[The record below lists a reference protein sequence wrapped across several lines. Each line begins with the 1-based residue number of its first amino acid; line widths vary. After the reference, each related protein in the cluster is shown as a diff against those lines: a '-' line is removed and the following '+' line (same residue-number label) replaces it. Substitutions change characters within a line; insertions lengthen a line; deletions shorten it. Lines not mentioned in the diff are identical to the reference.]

1 MRPLLCSPP
10 AYPAFARLAWERQ
23 QMEHCLIRLLQA
35 LDMIVIELAGE
46 PKEDPLAGC
55 LLPPAVNG
63 YPQCDPVAYQASG
76 GLLTPRHMAV
86 DNEEGQGG

>member
-1 MRPLLCSPP
+1 
-10 AYPAFARLAWERQ
+10 
-23 QMEHCLIRLLQA
+23 
-35 LDMIVIELAGE
+35 MIVIELAGE